1 VGDPASQHNPPYP
14 PTEVGGKSISP
25 RGRGDKRG
33 AVVILLILAFS
44 LCARAETVA
53 LALSGGGARGFAH
66 IGVLKALEEENLEPD
81 LIIGTSMGAVVGG
94 LYAAGYRASEL
105 SSLAVSTDWGN
116 LFLDRPARRNL
127 FLGKKETISRHIISL
142 RFRGWVPEVPLA
154 LSSGQRLTEQIFS
167 LVQRAPYQPWPSFDD
182 LRIPFRA
189 MATDLVSGQPVI
201 FSRGDLAEAIRASI
215 SLPLVFAPYAL
226 DTLLLADGGVIEN
239 IPVETARAQGAD
251 VVVAVDVS
259 TGLSS
264 DRFDM
269 PWELADRVT
278 TVMQRQRNTDSRAGA
293 EVLLTPD
300 VGAHKSTDFT
310 EIEGLIEAGYRAA
323 KEHMGELR
331 AAFAR
336 SSHSHH
342 SAVFCSSALYARL
355 MEQATPGSLPP
366 LRYDFAGVKLLP
378 DSALARLPAGH
389 DGLSK
394 LAHVRRSYT
403 DLGYTLAHAVNL
415 DLSSDRTLHSRW
427 EEGRI
432 RRVTV
437 AGLRRY
443 PPSVVLRE
451 FPLDKGDVFSARRA
465 RRGISAIYG
474 SDLFE
479 TVSLAV
485 QPSDSGVDLTLRVQ
499 ERPSPQIR
507 LGAGYS
513 LERRGRGFVEVL
525 NDNVLD
531 LGGRL
536 ELFGKY
542 GERDEEARAI
552 LAFDRIPLFRPLDRA
567 LQGFSTTEIRTGW
580 KREEYNFY
588 TPDHRDTS
596 FYFFERA
603 TAELWMGRAF
613 RRWGALTGGILYE
626 DVRVGGVLVEPTAH
640 ATKIGVRSVI
650 DTKDSYPF
658 PSSGIGFNLRYEYA
672 LRSSVQG
679 RAFNRLVGLTDV
691 YVPLTHR
698 WVLHGRGDYAWNDRI
713 LPLWAQFQLGGE
725 ESLLGLHVA
734 ERYGNCRL
742 SVLGELRCDLIS
754 RWLADAYVSG
764 LYTVGA
770 VSQQSDPVPPSD
782 NYQHGVGLS
791 LAFSTFVGPIRFT
804 ASELLRSK
812 YGREDTRL
820 YFNLGH
826 EF

>member
-1 VGDPASQHNPPYP
+1 
-14 PTEVGGKSISP
+14 
-25 RGRGDKRG
+25 
-33 AVVILLILAFS
+33 
-44 LCARAETVA
+44 VA
-53 LALSGGGARGFAH
+53 LTLSGGGARGFAH
-66 IGVLKALEEENLEPD
+66 IGVLIALEEEHLEPD
-81 LIIGTSMGAVVGG
+81 LIVGTSMGAVVGG
-94 LYAAGYRASEL
+94 LYAAGYSAGEL
-105 SSLAVSTDWGN
+105 RSLALSTDWGS
-116 LFLDRPARRNL
+116 LFLDRPVRRNL

-142 RFRGWVPEVPLA
+142 RFRGWAPEVPLA
-154 LSSGQRLTEQIFS
+154 MSSGQRLTEKLFD
-167 LVQRAPYQPWPSFDD
+167 LVQRAPYHPWPSFDD

-189 MATDLVSGQPVI
+189 MATDLVRGQAVV
-201 FSRGDLAEAIRASI
+201 FNRGDLAEGIRASV
-215 SLPLVFAPYAL
+215 SLPLVFEPYEL
-226 DTLLLADGGVIEN
+226 DSMILADGGVIEN

-259 TGLSS
+259 TGLSG
-264 DRFDM
+264 DRFDL

-278 TVMQRQRNTDSRAGA
+278 TVMHRERNNESRAA
-293 EVLLTPD
+293 ADVLLSPD
-300 VGAHKSTDFT
+300 IGPHKSTDFT
-310 EIEGLIEAGYRAA
+310 GIAELIDAGYRAA
-323 KEHMGELR
+323 RERMTELR

-336 SSHSHH
+336 SSHHH
-342 SAVFCSSALYARL
+342 LSTVFCSSALYRRL
-355 MEQATPGSLPP
+355 LEQADSGLLPP
-366 LRYDFAGVKLLP
+366 VRYDFVGVELVP
-378 DSALARLPAGH
+378 DSAVSRLPVGP
-389 DGLSK
+389 DGLVK
-394 LAHVRRSYT
+394 LAHLRRTYM
-403 DLGYTLAHAVNL
+403 DMDYTLAHAVNL
-415 DLSSDRTLHSRW
+415 DLSSDRVLHSRW

-432 RRVTV
+432 RRVNV
-437 AGLRRY
+437 VGLRRY

-451 FPLDKGDVFSARRA
+451 FPLSKGDLFNLRRA
-465 RRGISAIYG
+465 RRGIGAIYG

-479 TVSLAV
+479 TASLVV
-485 QPSDSGVDLTLRVQ
+485 QPTDSGPNLTVRVQ
-499 ERPSPQIR
+499 ERASPQLR

-513 LERRGRGFVEVL
+513 LERRGRGFVELL

-552 LAFDRIPLFRPLDRA
+552 LAFDRIPVFRPIDRA

-603 TAELWMGRAF
+603 TSELWMGRAF

-626 DVRVGGVLVEPTAH
+626 DVRAGGVPEEPTANT
-640 ATKIGVRSVI
+640 TKIAVRSII

-658 PSSGIGFNLRYEYA
+658 PSSGVGLNLRYEYA
-672 LRSSVQG
+672 LRTSVQG
-679 RAFNRLVGLTDV
+679 RAFNRLTGLSDL
-691 YVPLTHR
+691 YVPLSRR

-713 LPLWAQFQLGGE
+713 LPLWAQFPLGGE
-725 ESLLGLHVA
+725 GSLLGLHVA

-742 SVLGELRCDLIS
+742 SILGEVRYDLIS

-770 VSQQSDPVPPSD
+770 VSEKSDPVPLSE
-782 NYQHGVGLS
+782 NYQHGIGLS
-791 LAFSTFVGPIRFT
+791 LALSTFVGPIRFT
-804 ASELLRSK
+804 VAELLRSK